1 MRVGCFVAEAA
12 LYCLIVWLF
21 DCLIDG
27 RAASGSICKAGGPRS
42 RVAACSRLPTAHL
55 VGSRVPRDRGRAGA
69 RPSRRCYEATRREG
83 RAPARPWNSMRT
95 RRGEGGRAGAR
106 PSRRRYEATT
116 DATRREGRAPAR
128 PFAYLPWRV
137 TRRKEVR
144 HDDQNGSEAHPQAGS
159 RDGKDVSGDTPKPI
173 LPPRPRLGDLRHPE
187 S

>member
-69 RPSRRCYEATRREG
+69 RPSHVFVGSRVPRDCADAQGIPRPKAVREADALAGVRGPPASAVGHDGAWPSRAG
-83 RAPARPWNSMRT
+83 RQSAIGCGCVPINLNLLNLTKPPHCMEVLQK
-95 RRGEGGRAGAR
+95 RGE
-106 PSRRRYEATT
+106 
-116 DATRREGRAPAR
+116 
-128 PFAYLPWRV
+128 
-137 TRRKEVR
+137 K
-144 HDDQNGSEAHPQAGS
+144 HD
-159 RDGKDVSGDTPKPI
+159 KK
-173 LPPRPRLGDLRHPE
+173 
-187 S
+187 